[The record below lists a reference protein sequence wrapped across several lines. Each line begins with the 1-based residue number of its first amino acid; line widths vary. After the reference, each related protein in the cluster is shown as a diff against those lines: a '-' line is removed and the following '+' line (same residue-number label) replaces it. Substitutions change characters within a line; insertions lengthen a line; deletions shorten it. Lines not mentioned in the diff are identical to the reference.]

1 MNKVSFRRFPV
12 AAIVL
17 AAIAPLAAADP
28 PDILRDYRFITSH
41 STVHVSGGL
50 PGYDMDLAITGR
62 FGVVTGYDYGV
73 DPTAHIPT
81 LVPHAEFVDVK
92 AILFNPLSLAPL
104 PLPGWDLD
112 KTLNLTGLTGTFR
125 TGDMSRLFFE
135 GVDGQGAPIKLE
147 AAVHDSL
154 IHIVGAN
161 DPHCTTCSP
170 DFLGYKIDALGLL
183 SKWTDFN
190 SNGLVDTAD
199 YVLWRKTPMT
209 ATMTDNGSEITVDP
223 GDYLDVWRA
232 EFGQITSSET
242 NASGASLTDG
252 AVPEPATLMLLMFA
266 GVNWCVRRRRAA

>member
-1 MNKVSFRRFPV
+1 MNKVSFRRVPV

-17 AAIAPLAAADP
+17 AVIAPLAAADP
-28 PDILRDYRFITSH
+28 PDILRDYRLVTSH

-62 FGVVTGYDYGV
+62 FGVATGYDYGV
-73 DPTAHIPT
+73 DPTGHVPT

-112 KTLNLTGLTGTFR
+112 KTLDLTGLTGTFR

-161 DPHCTTCSP
+161 DPHCTTCSS
-170 DFLGYKIDALGLL
+170 DFLGYKIDALGFLWK
-183 SKWTDFN
+183 STDFN

-199 YVLWRKTPMT
+199 YVQWRKTPMT
-209 ATMTDNGSEITVDP
+209 ATMSDDGSEITVDSV
-223 GDYLDVWRA
+223 DYLDVWRV
-232 EFGQITSSET
+232 EFGQITSSGA
-242 NASGASLTDG
+242 NASGASLSEG
-252 AVPEPATLMLLMFA
+252 AVPEPATPILLMFA
-266 GVNWCVRRRRAA
+266 GASWCVRRCRIA